1 MDKVKEEISP
11 GLSCRTVLTA
21 DEDDVDFLPAQG
33 EEYRF
38 LLTQE
43 DGGER
48 LDKVLARRLPA
59 FSRSRIQRWMEAG
72 YVLVDGEPVSG
83 KRTAAGCEEVLVM
96 PQPSEE
102 ETAYRPEPMVLPVV
116 YEDADMMV
124 INKPAGLVVH
134 PAAGNWS
141 GTLLNG
147 LLHYFPPAA
156 SVPRAGIVHRLDKD
170 TSGLMAV
177 AKTLAAQTCLVRQLQ
192 SRTVHR
198 QYLALVWGKPSARG
212 TVAAAIAR
220 HPRDRLKMAVSESAH
235 AKPAVTHYER
245 LAVGCLGGR
254 EVSLLSCRLE
264 TGRTHQIRVHMQAE
278 GFPLVG
284 DPLYGPA
291 RSTAVFGRQ
300 ALHAEKLGLNHPASG
315 QPCEWQAPLP
325 DDFAGLLLAAGIEK

>member
-1 MDKVKEEISP
+1 MPCLFDK
-11 GLSCRTVLTA
+11 TALTE
-21 DEDDVDFLPAQG
+21 DEDDVDFLPTQ
-33 EEYRF
+33 EVYRF
-38 LLTQE
+38 LLTQKE
-43 DGGER
+43 VGER
-48 LDKVLARRLPA
+48 IDKVLARRLPA
-59 FSRSRIQRWMEAG
+59 FSRSRIQRWIEAG
-72 YVLVDGEPVSG
+72 YVLIDSKPVSN
-83 KRTAAGCEEVLVM
+83 KRTAAGYEEVLVM
-96 PQPSEE
+96 PQPSDEE
-102 ETAYRPEPMVLPVV
+102 AAYLPEPMVLPIV

-147 LLHYFPPAA
+147 LLHYFSPIA

-177 AKTLAAQTCLVRQLQ
+177 AKTLAAQTSLVRQLQ
-192 SRTVHR
+192 SRAVHR
-198 QYLALVWGKPSARG
+198 QYLALVWGKPTVKG

-220 HPRDRLKMAVSESAH
+220 HARDRLKMAVSKSAH

-245 LAVGCLGGR
+245 LAVGSLRGS

-284 DPLYGPA
+284 DPLYGPTRLA
-291 RSTAVFGRQ
+291 AVFGRQ
-300 ALHAEKLGLNHPASG
+300 ALHAQKLGLNHPASG

-325 DDFAGLLLAAGIEK
+325 DDFAELLQTADIKNDVGFI